1 MVDHF
6 FDPYLFTNSII
17 FSSSC
22 LWCNEISHLYSVTIY
37 KRALWRWN
45 CKAFW
50 QCRKQLTSLDHGPL
64 KSSGF
69 KTFCHLCRHCT
80 SVRSLKH
87 SAAYYTI
94 SRMKK
99 LSLQWNYLYFKI
111 QWLRKLHFVYQ
122 GKKITYIWILFRA
135 SSSWL
140 FKFIRSSGKREI
152 INGCESIKV
161 MKWEQ
166 ATFTRVL
173 SCFILP
179 ILFQL
184 FPL

>member
-1 MVDHF
+1 M
-6 FDPYLFTNSII
+6 S
-17 FSSSC
+17 
-22 LWCNEISHLYSVTIY
+22 
-37 KRALWRWN
+37 
-45 CKAFW
+45 
-50 QCRKQLTSLDHGPL
+50 KQLTSLDHGPL

-69 KTFCHLCRHCT
+69 KTFCHLCRHWT